1 MGNEIETQTY
11 HFFHF
16 LSFLTFDGISTL
28 LTNCYVD
35 TNINLCSVVDL
46 ALSGTRSSSQ
56 EHSSAIF
63 GTRSLSRTNNTKWCR
78 AYSFLDPIDLGIC
91 LLSPNFVVSSLM

>member
-1 MGNEIETQTY
+1 M
-11 HFFHF
+11 FFVP
-16 LSFLTFDGISTL
+16 D
-28 LTNCYVD
+28 
-35 TNINLCSVVDL
+35 
-46 ALSGTRSSSQ
+46 SQ

-91 LLSPNFVVSSLM
+91 LLSPNFVLSYVISIYKANKKGHLVVKCHFKGFCSGGWIGT